1 MIPQITSISEIRAR
15 AAWLRENGKRTIG
28 FVPTMGALH
37 QGHLSLVEASNKE
50 CDVTIVS
57 VFVNPM
63 QFAPHEDF
71 KKYPRELEKD
81 SALLAPH
88 RVDAI
93 FCPTDDEMYPNG
105 YQSVVDVKEITKL
118 WEGAQRPTHFRG
130 VTTVVLKLLL
140 AVQPDF
146 AYFGRKDY
154 QQLRVIE
161 QMVADLNVP
170 TGIRP
175 CPIVRE
181 PDGLAMSSRNRYLSP
196 EERSRGL
203 ALSQSLNAVQ
213 QLVTQGEKDCDKLR
227 IAMRKFLDE
236 ANVAIDYA
244 TVVDRRNLGELKT
257 LDRAAVAIIAAR
269 VGSTRLIDN
278 CELDAS

>member
-1 MIPQITSISEIRAR
+1 MITQISSISEIRAHVAR
-15 AAWLRENGKRTIG
+15 LRENGKRKIG

-50 CDVTIVS
+50 CDATLVS

-63 QFAPHEDF
+63 QFAPDEDF
-71 KKYPRELEKD
+71 KKYPRELDKD
-81 SALLAPH
+81 SALLTQL

-93 FCPTDDEMYPNG
+93 FCPTDEEMYPVG
-105 YQSVVDVKEITKL
+105 YQSTVDVTEITKL

-146 AYFGRKDY
+146 AYFGRKDF

-170 TGIRP
+170 TTIRP

-181 PDGLAMSSRNRYLSP
+181 ADGLAMSSRNRYLSP
-196 EERSRGL
+196 EQRIQGVSLSR
-203 ALSQSLNAVQ
+203 SLNATKE
-213 QLVTQGEKDCDKLR
+213 LSNQGERDCQKLR
-227 IAMRKFLDE
+227 TTMHKILEDAK
-236 ANVAIDYA
+236 VGIDYA
-244 TVVDRRNLGELKT
+244 TIVDRRTLTELTT
-257 LDRAAVAIIAAR
+257 LDRPAVAIIAAR

-278 CELDAS
+278 CELDAN